1 MIEKLIGRFCCNARS
16 CIKVKLYLL
25 QFLTKK
31 KKEKNSQKD
40 VVYSGKVRSV
50 QFGARPK
57 I

>member
-1 MIEKLIGRFCCNARS
+1 MIEKLIGRFCCNVRS

-31 KKEKNSQKD
+31 KKNSQKD
-40 VVYSGKVRSV
+40 VVHSGKVRSV